1 MTSKEIEQPTKK
13 TVNNYEDMER
23 DLLSMKQQL
32 AEKEKQVQE
41 LEMKL
46 QTKQEKE
53 HIHILPTESVDEL
66 NKKLETQ
73 YALSRRKTMEIEDLK
88 ATMEQKDEKM
98 IDTEKELTSLKELSE
113 TRLQEIEQL
122 KLKLEDNNSK
132 RLQVPVEETSETIKD
147 ESSDDVISSNKDI
160 EMKPDDKSLTVNL
173 QEDGKVEWS
182 QDDVQLTSPSVDQ
195 CKEVISKLK
204 EEHTSIILQLSSS
217 DSIQVLIPTVLE
229 RGTINQ
235 LAIYYSSLLRDDV
248 LSFSSQLSTN
258 KSLIILQLTHGSMSD
273 DGVIALAQSLQY
285 NKTLQSLDL
294 GYNPGI
300 TSACAQSLAELLL
313 TNNTLNGLS
322 LHHTNIET
330 DGVMILIESLK
341 TYNTLMILRLD
352 EQHEETCSSLPYYE
366 HIKDR
371 LVFVE

>member
-1 MTSKEIEQPTKK
+1 MKQQLAEKEKQVQELQMKLQTKQEKEHIHILPTESVDELNKKLETQYAISRRKTMEIEDLKATMRQKDEKMIDTEKELASLKELSETRLQEIEQLKLKLENNNRLQVPVEETSETIKDESSDDDTSSIENIVMK
-13 TVNNYEDMER
+13 PEDKSLTVNYMER

-160 EMKPDDKSLTVNL
+160 EMKPDDKSLTVNC
-173 QEDGKVEWS
+173 E
-182 QDDVQLTSPSVDQ
+182 
-195 CKEVISKLK
+195 
-204 EEHTSIILQLSSS
+204 SI
-217 DSIQVLIPTVLE
+217 
-229 RGTINQ
+229 TIFKF
-235 LAIYYSSLLRDDV
+235 AIVY
-248 LSFSSQLSTN
+248 
-258 KSLIILQLTHGSMSD
+258 
-273 DGVIALAQSLQY
+273 AL
-285 NKTLQSLDL
+285 
-294 GYNPGI
+294 
-300 TSACAQSLAELLL
+300 
-313 TNNTLNGLS
+313 
-322 LHHTNIET
+322 
-330 DGVMILIESLK
+330 
-341 TYNTLMILRLD
+341 
-352 EQHEETCSSLPYYE
+352 
-366 HIKDR
+366 
-371 LVFVE
+371 